1 MQQEIIERTNVPE
14 EDGRH
19 PEPGW
24 ARRELFT
31 FERKNIKSSWIK
43 IKEWDTYIFMND
55 NAAISFTISDFGYA

>member
-14 EDGRH
+14 EDGRL

-43 IKEWDTYIFMND
+43 IKEWDNYIFMND
-55 NAAISFTISDFGYA
+55 HAAISFTISDFGYA